1 MYPDAAVEEL
11 LPVVYFVRTTSEDSF
26 VLWASKLSVLEF
38 SDWPLGYVPEVTD
51 CVSGVSN
58 SYSA

>member
-1 MYPDAAVEEL
+1 MYPDEAVVEL
-11 LPVVYFVRTTSEDSF
+11 LPVVNFVRTTSEDSF

-51 CVSGVSN
+51 CV
-58 SYSA
+58 